1 MRRLAVWGAVAV
13 LAVTG
18 SGLAAHAQAAQPAQ
32 PKPAAKSA
40 APVSVPAGPK
50 ALLPEAFAGWV
61 ADEAPKP
68 MADAAAAD
76 AAHAAALKEYSYVTG
91 AAATYK
97 RDGQTLTLHALRFQ
111 DASGAFGAYSFY
123 RQNNWPK
130 EEIGSGAASFHNRV
144 VFWKGTTLVDA
155 TFSKIE
161 PMSGSELRE
170 LAKTIPAPGG
180 TRATMP
186 PILANLPQAKMEA
199 QSTHYAL
206 GAAGYAGAGGVL
218 PAELVGFD
226 RGAEAV
232 TANYK
237 LVSGPATLTIIDYPT
252 PQMAE
257 AMEPKIQAYIKAG
270 AQVQPAWT
278 QALKDSDLVSL
289 EVRRSGPIV
298 ILVSGDATPEESHK
312 LIQTVHYA
320 ADFTVLPQVGGETET
335 SKTAK
340 LLMGIAALVI
350 IGSSAALLLGFFLGG
365 GRALWRVA
373 HGKPASSVYDEEFI
387 SIDLHSETPKPLATA
402 GESKKAVDSGDLKG

>member
-1 MRRLAVWGAVAV
+1 MAV
-13 LAVTG
+13 LVATG
-18 SGLAAHAQAAQPAQ
+18 SGLAAHAQAA
-32 PKPAAKSA
+32 KPPQAKPEPQSA

-61 ADEAPKP
+61 SDEAPKP
-68 MADAAAAD
+68 LADAAAAD
-76 AAHAAALKEYSYVTG
+76 AANAAALKEYAYVTG
-91 AAATYK
+91 ATATYK

-144 VFWKGTTLVDA
+144 LFWKGATLVDA
-155 TFSKIE
+155 TFSKVE

-170 LAKTIPAPGG
+170 LARLIPSAGG

-186 PILANLPQAKMEA
+186 PILANLPQAHMEA
-199 QSTHYAL
+199 QSVHYAL
-206 GAAGYAGAGGVL
+206 GVTSYAGAGGVF

-226 RGAEAV
+226 KGAEAV

-237 LVSGPATLTIIDYPT
+237 LSSGPAVLTIIDYPT

-257 AMEPKIQAYIKAG
+257 AMEPKLAAYIKAG
-270 AQVQPAWT
+270 AQAQPAWT
-278 QALKDSDLVSL
+278 QALKDSDLASL

-298 ILVSGDATPEESHK
+298 ILVSGDAIPEESHK
-312 LIQTVHYA
+312 LVQTVHYA
-320 ADFTVLPQVGGETET
+320 ADFTALPQVGGETET
-335 SKTAK
+335 TKTAK
-340 LLMGIAALVI
+340 LLVGIAALVI
-350 IGSSAALLLGFFLGG
+350 VGGSAAILLGFFLGG

-373 HGKPASSVYDEEFI
+373 HGKPASTVYDTEFI
-387 SIDLHSETPKPLATA
+387 SIDLHSVTPKPAT
-402 GESKKAVDSGDLKG
+402 GQPDPDNAVDSRDLKG